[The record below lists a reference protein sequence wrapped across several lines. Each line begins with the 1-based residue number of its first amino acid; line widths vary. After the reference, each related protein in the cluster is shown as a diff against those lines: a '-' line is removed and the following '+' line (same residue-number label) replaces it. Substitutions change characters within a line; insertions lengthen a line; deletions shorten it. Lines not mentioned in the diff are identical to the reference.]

1 MTVRRI
7 TDPALLAWAKTPG
20 GEEFCTKAQE
30 KLAKGRKLDKWL
42 RYKVSATNL
51 ADLRALFGHDEGVV
65 NATGVQL
72 RKADTALRRTRFSI
86 GIHLLLVS
94 VGKPVISSQARKRH
108 QDRLNRLRV
117 AEERCL
123 LWEVMRP
130 VPQLDRERHLLETL
144 DLGTT
149 SQVPECSATV
159 TKSWSTYEAAI
170 RAGAYWYPESLTHVP
185 WEKEV
190 ASNALSGSKKWTM
203 SQLQAFSRLVGTGLK
218 EAMQWTDALIRVA
231 GPLTWTN
238 QTPIADASLATPW
251 IDIPA
256 QGSLESGELHC
267 SADGVL
273 LVENITTFEHLRRNT
288 DLTQT
293 WLCVWLEGNI
303 SKGLIPFLR
312 HIAPRHVAAWCDLD
326 PDGIEIVQS
335 VEKGLERK
343 VVPVGMS
350 PEIWTNGTKLAEK
363 TPDAHLT
370 WQRMAAELA
379 ETGPESLRSLAAA
392 IAITGRR
399 CEQESIQFETTP
411 AVVQQLKQLVAGQ
424 SSSAEEGRG

>member
-1 MTVRRI
+1 MSCS
-7 TDPALLAWAKTPG
+7 DHFPSG
-20 GEEFCTKAQE
+20 
-30 KLAKGRKLDKWL
+30 
-42 RYKVSATNL
+42 
-51 ADLRALFGHDEGVV
+51 
-65 NATGVQL
+65 
-72 RKADTALRRTRFSI
+72 TA
-86 GIHLLLVS
+86 
-94 VGKPVISSQARKRH
+94 VGKPVISARARKRH
-108 QDRLNRLRV
+108 QDRLNTLRV

-123 LWEVMRP
+123 LWEIMRP
-130 VPQLDRERHLLETL
+130 VPQLDRERRLLEAL
-144 DLGTT
+144 DLGST
-149 SQVPECSATV
+149 SQVPQGSATE

-170 RAGAYWYPESLTHVP
+170 KAAAYWYPESQARVP

-190 ASNALSGSKKWTM
+190 ASNALNDSKKWTM
-203 SQLQAFSRLVGTGLK
+203 SQLQAFSRLIGVGLK
-218 EAMQWTDALIRVA
+218 DALQWTDALIRVA

-238 QTPIADASLATPW
+238 QTPIADASLSTPW
-251 IDIPA
+251 IDVPA
-256 QGSLESGELHC
+256 QGCLESGELHC

-273 LVENITTFEHLRRNT
+273 LVENLTTFEHLRRNT
-288 DLTQT
+288 DLTRT

-335 VEKGLERK
+335 VEKGLERR

-350 PEIWTNGTKLAEK
+350 PEIWINGTKLKEK

-392 IAITGRR
+392 IATTGRR

-411 AVVQQLKQLVAGQ
+411 AVVQQLKQLAAGQ
-424 SSSAEEGRG
+424 SSSAARWWTTRP